1 MDNKIKIHNLTT
13 KTSYVLN
20 KKIIIKI
27 ICFYIIAFIVSA
39 IIINRI
45 CRLDYVP
52 SSSMKNTIQTGD
64 NIITNKISYVFN
76 KKPERGDIINFITP
90 DSREQYVKRVIG
102 LPNETIWIR
111 NGIVY
116 VNDIPLNENY
126 TIPFIEEDCG
136 AYIVPEGKY
145 FVLGDNREDSYD
157 SRYWMVKY
165 VNADDILGKIVACY
179 NSKEN
184 LGLVLFELIFNKKN
198 GLRINSFF
206 Y

>member
-1 MDNKIKIHNLTT
+1 MNNEMEIHNLTT

-20 KKIIIKI
+20 KKLIIKI
-27 ICFYIIAFIVSA
+27 VCFYIIAFIVSA
-39 IIINRI
+39 IIINRT
-45 CRLDYVP
+45 CGLDYVP
-52 SSSMKNTIQTGD
+52 SSSMKNTIQIGD
-64 NIITNKISYVFN
+64 NIITNKIAYILKN
-76 KKPERGDIINFITP
+76 KPQRGDIINFIAP
-90 DSREQYVKRVIG
+90 DSREKYVKRVIG

-116 VNDIPLNENY
+116 VNDVALSEDY
-126 TIPFIEEDCG
+126 VIPFTEEDCG
-136 AYIVPEGKY
+136 PYIVPEGKY

-165 VNADDILGKIVACY
+165 VNADDILGKVVTCY
-179 NSKEN
+179 KSKEN
-184 LGLVLFELIFNKKN
+184 LGLVLFDLIFNKKN